1 MSAALTDRLG
11 DLGLR
16 VESSRERLAAYHKVE
31 NTYLSTF
38 QSLGTLGLVL
48 GTIGLLAVL
57 LRNVLERRAE
67 LALLRAIGYR
77 QATLAAM
84 VVAEHLLLMVCGLAC
99 GTVSALVAIVP
110 ALAARGGVVP
120 VTMVGLLLVGVT
132 AVGLMSSLL
141 GGVAVLRSPLV
152 VALRSE

>member
-1 MSAALTDRLG
+1 VSDALTDRLG
-11 DLGLR
+11 DAGLR
-16 VESSRERLAAYHKVE
+16 VQSSRERLAAYHKVE

-67 LALLRAIGYR
+67 LALLRAVGYR

-84 VVAEHLLLMVCGLAC
+84 VIAEHVLLIVCGLAC
-99 GTVSALVAIVP
+99 GTVSALVAILP

-120 VTMVGLLLVGVT
+120 VTMVALLLVGVT
-132 AVGLMSSLL
+132 AAALISSLL
-141 GGVAVLRSPLV
+141 GGVAALRSPLV
-152 VALRSE
+152 IALRSE